1 MFSVCVCVFLVC
13 VCVVKNKHVNT
24 SLLWYKCLQV
34 HHKFSICHLLSIPSK
49 IHILVLVNL
58 FQQHKFSQII
68 YLHSFTEL
76 FHKIFP
82 CSSEQI
88 AVIPESDL

>member
-1 MFSVCVCVFLVC
+1 MFVLTMRLPRPYI
-13 VCVVKNKHVNT
+13 KNKHINT
-24 SLLWYKCLQV
+24 SLPWHKFLQV
-34 HHKFSICHLLSIPSK
+34 HHKFGLCHLLSIPSK
-49 IHILVLVNL
+49 THLLVLVKS

-68 YLHSFTEL
+68 YLHSFTEQ

-88 AVIPESDL
+88 AVIPESYL